1 MNKLIT
7 VLMCCTAVS
16 LSAGSKQANQS
27 EGEQQPQSQQIAANK
42 FSTNNLADIKTDTQL
57 IDQISTKNVAK
68 ASEFQNE
75 MMKAMQS
82 GQADK
87 VKQTLTSMLP
97 FIDSFN
103 NELAQAQLKSVE
115 VSSLRDKLIQMN
127 NLSLKMVEQT
137 TATPPNPVEVKQT
150 QEEMATLQK
159 QLLEQQKRIQQK
171 LS

>member
-1 MNKLIT
+1 MSYLF
-7 VLMCCTAVS
+7 LSCT
-16 LSAGSKQANQS
+16 
-27 EGEQQPQSQQIAANK
+27 E
-42 FSTNNLADIKTDTQL
+42 
-57 IDQISTKNVAK
+57 
-68 ASEFQNE
+68 
-75 MMKAMQS
+75 
-82 GQADK
+82 
-87 VKQTLTSMLP
+87 
-97 FIDSFN
+97 